1 MKVALVG
8 AGRIGRVH
16 ADAIR
21 RQPGIERL
29 VVCDPDGN
37 AARKAASDFGAAAS
51 YDDLD
56 RMIEAE
62 LPNVVHVCTPPA
74 THGPA
79 ALAAL
84 ACGAHVLVEKPMV
97 LGSDEV
103 AQLAAAVKDR
113 PGALCVD
120 HNFLFEPEM
129 ITARGWVTQGAI
141 GEVVSAEMFYGVDSL
156 PGEVG
161 PGSWSQALPG
171 GRFTDLLP
179 HGLYLLMHFLG
190 DVRSVTARRGRR
202 VNAPAATELG
212 VLLDCERGLGAV
224 RVSLASQPWELG
236 LTIRGTA
243 GTIRVDLA
251 KQRAVIARHRR
262 GRLPRKA
269 AQIVLG
275 MDVAAQN
282 AIGAVRRIT
291 GKLNGRLNGY
301 PGMRTLITR
310 FYTSIRNDLPPPIS
324 FDEGARVVAAIE
336 RIRAGLEERAG
347 SSKPGIVIPLKHRAS

>member
-29 VVCDPDGN
+29 VVCDPDAK
-37 AARKAASDFGAAAS
+37 AASRAASDFGGATS

-56 RMIEAE
+56 RMLEAE
-62 LPNVVHVCTPPA
+62 RPNVVHVCTPPA
-74 THGPA
+74 THGAA

-84 ACGAHVLVEKPMV
+84 ASGARVLVEKPMV
-97 LGSDEV
+97 LGGDEV
-103 AQLAAAVKDR
+103 AQLAAALHDR

-129 ITARGWVTQGAI
+129 ITARTWVASGQI
-141 GEVVSAEMFYGVDSL
+141 GEIVAAEMFYGVEAL
-156 PGEVG
+156 QAGMG
-161 PGSWSQALPG
+161 PGAWSQALPG

-179 HGLYLLMHFLG
+179 HGLYLLMHLLG
-190 DVRSVTARRGRR
+190 EARGVSARRGRR
-202 VNAPAATELG
+202 LDPAAATELG
-212 VLLDCERGLGAV
+212 VVLDCERGLGTV

-243 GTIRVDLA
+243 GTIRVDFA
-251 KQRAVIARHRR
+251 RQTAIIARER
-262 GRLPRKA
+262 GRGSRKV
-269 AQIVLG
+269 AQIV
-275 MDVAAQN
+275 MAADVAAQG
-282 AIGAVRRIT
+282 AVGAVRRVV
-291 GKLNGRLNGY
+291 GKLNGRLGGY

-310 FYTSIRNDLPPPIS
+310 FYASVRNDLPPPVS
-324 FDEGARVVAAIE
+324 FDDGARVVAVIE
-336 RIRAGLEERAG
+336 RIRSGLDERSG
-347 SSKPGIVIPLKHRAS
+347 PTRPGVVIPLKHRA

>member
-16 ADAIR
+16 ANAIR

-29 VVCDPDGN
+29 VICDPDGN
-37 AARKAASDFGAAAS
+37 AAGRAASDFGAAAS
-51 YDDLD
+51 YDDVERMLD
-56 RMIEAE
+56 AE
-62 LPNVVHVCTPPA
+62 QPNVVHVCTPPA
-74 THGPA
+74 THAPA

-84 ACGAHVLVEKPMV
+84 AAGAHVLVEKPMV

-103 AQLAAAVKDR
+103 AQLAAELRDR

-129 ITARGWVTQGAI
+129 ITARTWVAEGSI

-179 HGLYLLMHFLG
+179 HGLYLLMHYLG
-190 DVRSVTARRGRR
+190 DVRGVSARRGRR
-202 VNAPAATELG
+202 LSASSATELG
-212 VLLDCERGLGAV
+212 VLLDCERGLGTV
-224 RVSLASQPWELG
+224 RVSLASAPWELG

-251 KQRAVIARHRR
+251 RQRAVVARHRGR
-262 GRLPRKA
+262 GPRKV
-269 AQIVLG
+269 AQIVLAL
-275 MDVAAQN
+275 DLAAQN
-282 AIGAVRRIT
+282 AVGAVRRIT
-291 GKLNGRLNGY
+291 GKLDGKLGGY
-301 PGMRTLITR
+301 PGMRTLISR
-310 FYTSIRNDLPPPIS
+310 FYASVRNDLPPPVS
-324 FDEGARVVAAIE
+324 FDDGARVVAAIE
-336 RIRAGLEERAG
+336 RVRSSLDERGG
-347 SSKPGIVIPLKHRAS
+347 SSRPGVVIPLKHRA